1 MGEWHRVGSV
11 LGLRQKMQLGGL
23 CRGLTIESLGVML
36 ELLAGEQCRGIGKSR
51 STFGQLSRICTH
63 IRLPIQACVFGA
75 AESAPVVAI
84 LVGYNLLI
92 NIGLL
97 G

>member
-1 MGEWHRVGSV
+1 
-11 LGLRQKMQLGGL
+11 MQLGGL

-51 STFGQLSRICTH
+51 STFGQLSRICMH
-63 IRLPIQACVFGA
+63 IRLPLQACVFGA
-75 AESAPVVAI
+75 AVSAPVVAI
-84 LVGYNLLI
+84 LMGFNLLI

>member
-1 MGEWHRVGSV
+1 MEW
-11 LGLRQKMQLGGL
+11 GLRQKRQLGGL

-51 STFGQLSRICTH
+51 TFGQLSRICTH

-84 LVGYNLLI
+84 LVGFNLLI